1 MFNFNSKNDG
11 PNQYDFEDLE
21 ARLAHLERK
30 CRRLETRIAELED
43 ASASANSH
51 NDTDDVSAEKLTYVT
66 KVSMPTD
73 DATAGDKPDPRPTT
87 VASVSLS
94 FSDEPSPEEPEPE
107 VLDANRP
114 RPVYYLAAP
123 SADGTFQRFSR
134 RLQIGK
140 TIYVLKTTDG
150 YNGTF
155 ILYDT
160 PDAIATAMLSVSQFI
175 KPVCKVNG
183 NVSQLPHHIITEE
196 EGIAVFEAD
205 VWKCVRKAVIRFE

>member
-1 MFNFNSKNDG
+1 MFNFNNKNEG
-11 PNQYDFEDLE
+11 PNQYDLEDLE

-30 CRRLETRIAELED
+30 CRRLEARIEELED
-43 ASASANSH
+43 KADSMNSRS
-51 NDTDDVSAEKLTYVT
+51 DAKEEPQERLTYVT

-73 DATAGDKPDPRPTT
+73 DDAQEEKEVRPTT

-94 FSDEPSPEEPEPE
+94 FSDEPSEEEEEPK
-107 VLDANRP
+107 VLDPNRP

-123 SADGTFQRFSR
+123 SADGTFSRFSR

-140 TIYVLKTTDG
+140 TIYVLKTNDG
-150 YNGTF
+150 VNGTF
-155 ILYDT
+155 ILYDS

-183 NVSQLPHHIITEE
+183 SVAQYPRHIVTEE
-196 EGIAVFEAD
+196 EGLAIFEDD
-205 VWKCVRKAVIRFE
+205 VWKVVRKAVVRFE

>member
-1 MFNFNSKNDG
+1 MFNFSNKNDG

-21 ARLAHLERK
+21 ARVAHLERK
-30 CRRLETRIAELED
+30 CRRLEARIEELERHAD
-43 ASASANSH
+43 SMTAHKAA
-51 NDTDDVSAEKLTYVT
+51 TEEPAEKLTYVT

-73 DATAGDKPDPRPTT
+73 TAEEENTDRPTT

-94 FSDEPSPEEPEPE
+94 FSDEPTPDEPQSE

-114 RPVYYLAAP
+114 RPVYFLAAP
-123 SADGTFQRFSR
+123 SPDGTFQRFSR

-183 NVSQLPHHIITEE
+183 PITQQPHHIITEE
-196 EGIAVFEAD
+196 EGLAVFEAD

>member
-1 MFNFNSKNDG
+1 MFNFNSKNEG

-30 CRRLETRIAELED
+30 CRRLEARIEELED
-43 ASASANSH
+43 KADSANS
-51 NDTDDVSAEKLTYVT
+51 NKQEEPPERLTYVT

-73 DATAGDKPDPRPTT
+73 DEVKDEKEERPTT

-94 FSDEPSPEEPEPE
+94 FSDEPSEEEEEPK
-107 VLDANRP
+107 VLDANRQ

-123 SADGTFQRFSR
+123 SADGTFARFSS

-140 TIYVLKTTDG
+140 TIYVLKTNDG
-150 YNGTF
+150 VNGTF
-155 ILYDT
+155 ILYDS

-175 KPVCKVNG
+175 KPACKVNG
-183 NVSQLPHHIITEE
+183 SVAQYPRHIVTEE
-196 EGIAVFEAD
+196 EGIAIFED
-205 VWKCVRKAVIRFE
+205 GVWKVVRKAIVRFE